1 MTPAVTPGVS
11 TACLYP
17 METERALETL
27 LRLGY
32 RRFEVF
38 LNAMEELSPPFL
50 RGLGERARAYG
61 ASFVSVH
68 PFTSAA
74 ESTLLFGDYPRRTRE
89 GFDFYRRYLAA
100 AAQLGARWVVIHGQP
115 QGHGALS
122 DEGYWRR
129 FGELY
134 QLGKEEGAFPAQE
147 NVRQHRSARPEFIAG
162 MARYLGE
169 DCAFVLD
176 VKQCRMAGARVEDMV
191 GAMGPRLVHVHLSD
205 AAPGRPCLLPG
216 AGEEDLPGLLA
227 LLGRAGFAGTL
238 ATEVYRRS
246 FGGEEELAASL
257 EFTKNAVEGAFS

>member
-1 MTPAVTPGVS
+1 MTPGVS

-115 QGHGALS
+115 QGHGKLP
-122 DEGYWRR
+122 DEGYWQR

-134 QLGKEEGAFPAQE
+134 RIGYEEGAFPAQE
-147 NVRQHRSARPEFIAG
+147 NVRQHRGAAPAFIAG
-162 MARYLGE
+162 MRQYLGE

-176 VKQCRMAGARVEDMV
+176 VKQCRMAGVEIGDMAR
-191 GAMGPRLVHVHLSD
+191 AMGPRLLHVHLSD
-205 AAPGRPCLLPG
+205 GAPGRPCLLPG
-216 AGEEDLPGLLA
+216 AGEMELTPFRRLLEGL
-227 LLGRAGFAGTL
+227 GFGGVVV
-238 ATEVYRRS
+238 TEVYRDS
-246 FGGEEELAASL
+246 FSQVEELANSL
-257 EFTKNAVEGAFS
+257 SYTKKAFETPIS

>member
-1 MTPAVTPGVS
+1 MIPAITPGVS

-17 METERALETL
+17 LETERALETL

-134 QLGKEEGAFPAQE
+134 QLGKAPSSFPSWYSWE
-147 NVRQHRSARPEFIAG
+147 RRRGPFPP
-162 MARYLGE
+162 RRT
-169 DCAFVLD
+169 CA
-176 VKQCRMAGARVEDMV
+176 
-191 GAMGPRLVHVHLSD
+191 ST
-205 AAPGRPCLLPG
+205 AAPGRSSSPG
-216 AGEEDLPGLLA
+216 WPAIW
-227 LLGRAGFAGTL
+227 GRTAPL
-238 ATEVYRRS
+238 CWM
-246 FGGEEELAASL
+246 
-257 EFTKNAVEGAFS
+257 